1 MANREIIV
9 DGRVI
14 NDQSEMFFIAEIGQ
28 NHEGDVEKC
37 KDLFRA
43 AKEAGA
49 DSVKLQK
56 RNNISLYTKEYFNS
70 SYNSENAYAPT
81 YGLHREALEF
91 GLDEWQELVRYS
103 KELGITLFSTAWDY
117 SSADFLAEL
126 DMPAFK
132 MASGD
137 LKTIPLLKYV
147 ASFGKP
153 MFIST
158 GGASMRDVERAYD
171 AVHPINP
178 NICIMQCTSGY
189 PPTWEELNLN
199 VISTYRERFKD
210 IPIGFSSHDSGI
222 AMGLAS
228 YMLGARVLEKHFT
241 LNRAWKGTDQA
252 FSLEPQGL
260 DKLIRDLRRLTI
272 SLGDGVK
279 KTYPSEHKPLNK
291 MGKKLV
297 ASRDLPAGHVLSAED
312 IALKSPGDGMPPY
325 YQDFFV
331 GQTLKVGM
339 TEEQDFSFEAVGSD
353 QAGADK
359 ALGEV

>member
-1 MANREIIV
+1 MSERELIV
-9 DGRVI
+9 DGKVI
-14 NDQSEMFFIAEIGQ
+14 NETSEMYLIAEIGQ
-28 NHEGDVEKC
+28 NHEGDLQKC
-37 KDLFRA
+37 KDLFKA
-43 AKEAGA
+43 AHAAGA
-49 DSVKLQK
+49 PAVKLQK
-56 RNNISLYTKEYFNS
+56 RDNRQLYTKEFFDS
-70 SYNSENAYAPT
+70 PYNSENSYAET

-91 GLDEWQELVRYS
+91 DRDEWQELVRYS

-117 SSADFLAEL
+117 NSADFLEDL
-126 DMPAFK
+126 GVPAFK

-137 LKTIPLLKYV
+137 LKTIPLLKYI

-158 GGASMRDVERAYD
+158 GGASMRDVERAYE
-171 AVHPINP
+171 AVYPINP

-199 VISTYRERFKD
+199 VITTYRERFKD

-228 YMLGARVLEKHFT
+228 YMLGARALEKHFT

-252 FSLEPQGL
+252 FSLESQGL
-260 DKLIRDLRRLTI
+260 EKLIRDLKRLTI
-272 SLGDGVK
+272 SLGDGEK
-279 KTYPSEHKPLNK
+279 KTYPSEHKPLIK

-297 ASRDLPAGHVLSAED
+297 AAQDLPAGHVIDVKD
-312 IALKSPGDGMPPY
+312 IALKSPGDGLPPY

-331 GQTLKVGM
+331 GQTLTSAVAEDQNF
-339 TEEQDFSFEAVGSD
+339 TFESVGSD
-353 QAGADK
+353 QASADK
-359 ALGEV
+359 AIGEG

>member
-1 MANREIIV
+1 MSERELVV

-14 NDQSEMFFIAEIGQ
+14 NEQSKMYVIAEIGQ
-28 NHEGDVEKC
+28 NHEGDLQKC
-37 KDLFRA
+37 KDLFKA
-43 AKEAGA
+43 AHQAGA
-49 DSVKLQK
+49 DAVKLQK
-56 RNNISLYTKEYFNS
+56 RDNRQLYTTEFFNS
-70 SYNSENAYAPT
+70 PYNSENSYAET

-91 GLDEWQELVRYS
+91 DRDEWQELVRYS
-103 KELGITLFSTAWDY
+103 KELGVTLFSTAWDY
-117 SSADFLAEL
+117 NSADFLADL

-147 ASFGKP
+147 ASLGKP

-158 GGASMRDVERAYD
+158 GGASMRDVERAYE
-171 AVHPINP
+171 AVYPINP

-199 VISTYRERFKD
+199 VITTYRERFKD
-210 IPIGFSSHDSGI
+210 IPIGFSSHDNGI

-228 YMLGARVLEKHFT
+228 YMLGARALEKHFT

-252 FSLEPQGL
+252 FSLETQGL
-260 DKLIRDLRRLTI
+260 NKLIRDLDRLTI
-272 SLGDGVK
+272 SLGDGEK
-279 KTYPSEHKPLNK
+279 KTYPSEHQPLIK

-297 ASRDLPAGHVLSAED
+297 AARDLPAGHVLTDKD

-331 GQTLKVGM
+331 GQTLKVAVKA
-339 TEEQDFSFEAVGSD
+339 EEDFSFEAVGSD
-353 QAGADK
+353 QASADK
-359 ALGEV
+359 ALGEG